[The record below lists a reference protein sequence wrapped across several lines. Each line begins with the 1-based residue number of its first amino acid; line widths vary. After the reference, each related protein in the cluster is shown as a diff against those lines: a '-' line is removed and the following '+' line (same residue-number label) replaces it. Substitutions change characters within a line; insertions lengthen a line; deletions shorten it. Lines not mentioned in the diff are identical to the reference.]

1 MKVLIWKDSSANAAF
16 LRKQKETFQYAVN
29 FKVPAGISDFYIS
42 TGGKNATIH
51 GTIKETIPF
60 KKGMDVRGISD
71 SDLKSVL
78 VVEKVEYIEKGIP
91 ASKFTVKGKPIE
103 SIEEIQSVDYSV
115 EIAEDTPHETDATPS
130 VETHAEA
137 GKEKE
142 SAVSNKKKV
151 LVWKDTAQ
159 KVKAILQAKT
169 LEYAVDFTT
178 ASDIDEAYIFTDK
191 KKTSTRVQIEKV
203 LPFEERPDIVRKKT
217 KGLKTILK
225 ISYAESLE
233 KPLKVSE
240 FILGNS
246 PLVSVE
252 GNYEVFIT
260 SIKISMKDTY
270 RSGIDD
276 GVMKLVDKEFSG
288 GIVIPIDSAERLVNL
303 KKEMTEDSF
312 NKVMARIR
320 EEIRKRKIEPYEA
333 VGIIAAQSIG
343 EPGTQMTMRTFHFAG
358 VKEVDVTLGLP
369 RIIEIVDARRK
380 PSTPSMDIFLLPEFE
395 KNEDMINKVMREI
408 ENTSINDIADITTS
422 ISEMYISIEP
432 KKELLERR
440 KVNLGDIEKAIGS
453 LKGITILSMD
463 ENAIIIKPS
472 QDSFRKLYALQEMLK
487 TLTVKGFPGIKRAV
501 AIKENNGSYKI
512 QTQGSNLS
520 QVLEIE
526 EVDSRRTTTNDIVEI
541 SSVLGIEAAR
551 NAILNEIK
559 ETLNEQ
565 SLEVDERHL
574 MIVADMMTL
583 EGSIKAVGRQGI
595 SGKKSS
601 VLARAAFEI
610 TTKHLMRA
618 GIIGETDQLTGVAE
632 NIIVGQ
638 PVTVGTGAVDL
649 VYKSVP
655 RKQVK

>member
-51 GTIKETIPF
+51 GTIKEIIPF
-60 KKGMDVRGISD
+60 KKGMDVRGNSD
-71 SDLKSVL
+71 SGLKSIL
-78 VVEKVEYIEKGIP
+78 MVEKVEYIEKGIP
-91 ASKFTVKGKPIE
+91 ASKFTVMGKSIE
-103 SIEEIQSVDYSV
+103 SIEDIQSVDYSGV
-115 EIAEDTPHETDATPS
+115 KTEEIPDEMDVTPS
-130 VETHAEA
+130 VEAHAET
-137 GKEKE
+137 GEEKE
-142 SAVSNKKKV
+142 ETASNKKKV

-178 ASDIDEAYIFTDK
+178 SSDIDEAYIFTDK

-203 LPFEERPDIVRKKT
+203 LPFEERPDVVRKKT

-276 GVMKLVDKEFSG
+276 AVMKLVDKEFAG
-288 GIVIPIDSAERLVNL
+288 GIVIPIDAAERLVNL

-312 NKVMARIR
+312 NKLMVRIR

-395 KNEDMINKVMREI
+395 KNEDTINKVMREI

>member
-51 GTIKETIPF
+51 GTINEIIPF
-60 KKGMDVRGISD
+60 KKGMDVKGNSD
-71 SDLKSVL
+71 SGLKSIL

-103 SIEEIQSVDYSV
+103 TIEDIQSVDYSS
-115 EIAEDTPHETDATPS
+115 EKAEETPHAMDATPS
-130 VETHAEA
+130 VEVPAETR
-137 GKEKE
+137 KEKE
-142 SAVSNKKKV
+142 PAASNKKKV

-169 LEYAVDFTT
+169 LEYAVDFT
-178 ASDIDEAYIFTDK
+178 ASSDIDEAYIFTDK

-203 LPFEERPDIVRKKT
+203 MPFDERPDIVKKKT

-276 GVMKLVDKEFSG
+276 AVMKLVDKEFSG
-288 GIVIPIDSAERLVNL
+288 GIVIPIDAAERLVNL

-312 NKVMARIR
+312 NKLMVRIR

-380 PSTPSMDIFLLPEFE
+380 PSTPSMDIFLLQEFE

-422 ISEMYISIEP
+422 ISEMYIAIEP
-432 KKELLERR
+432 AKELMERR
-440 KVNLGDIEKAIGS
+440 KVNLGDIEKAIGA

-463 ENAIIIKPS
+463 EKAIIIKPS

>member
-115 EIAEDTPHETDATPS
+115 EIAEDTPHETDAKPS

-288 GIVIPIDSAERLVNL
+288 GIVIPIDAAERLVNL

-453 LKGITILSMD
+453 LKGITILSMA

-649 VYKSVP
+649 IYKSMP

>member
-29 FKVPAGISDFYIS
+29 LKVPAGISDFYIS

-51 GTIKETIPF
+51 GTIKEIIPF
-60 KKGMDVRGISD
+60 KKGMDVRGNSD
-71 SDLKSVL
+71 SGLKSIL

-91 ASKFTVKGKPIE
+91 ASKFTVMGKSIE
-103 SIEEIQSVDYSV
+103 SIEDIQSVDYSGV
-115 EIAEDTPHETDATPS
+115 KTEEIPDEMDVTPS
-130 VETHAEA
+130 VEAHAET
-137 GKEKE
+137 GEEKE
-142 SAVSNKKKV
+142 ETASNKKKV

-178 ASDIDEAYIFTDK
+178 SSDIDEAYIFTDK

-203 LPFEERPDIVRKKT
+203 LPFEERPDVVRKKT

-276 GVMKLVDKEFSG
+276 AVMKLVDKEFAG
-288 GIVIPIDSAERLVNL
+288 GIVIPIDAAERLVNL

-312 NKVMARIR
+312 NKLMVRIR

-395 KNEDMINKVMREI
+395 KNEDTINKVMREI

>member
-51 GTIKETIPF
+51 GTIKEIIPF
-60 KKGMDVRGISD
+60 KKGMDVRGNSD
-71 SDLKSVL
+71 SGLKSIL

-91 ASKFTVKGKPIE
+91 ASKFTVMGKSIE
-103 SIEEIQSVDYSV
+103 SIEDIQSVDYSGV
-115 EIAEDTPHETDATPS
+115 KTEEIPDEMDVTPS
-130 VETHAEA
+130 VEAHAET
-137 GKEKE
+137 GEEKE
-142 SAVSNKKKV
+142 ETASNKKKV

-178 ASDIDEAYIFTDK
+178 SSDIDEAYIFTDK

-203 LPFEERPDIVRKKT
+203 LPFEERPDVVRKKT

-276 GVMKLVDKEFSG
+276 AVMKLVDKEFAG
-288 GIVIPIDSAERLVNL
+288 GIVIPIDAAERLVNL

-312 NKVMARIR
+312 NKLMVRIR

-395 KNEDMINKVMREI
+395 KNEDTINKVMREI

-649 VYKSVP
+649 IYKSMP

>member
-29 FKVPAGISDFYIS
+29 LKVPAGISDFYIS

-51 GTIKETIPF
+51 GTIKEIIPF
-60 KKGMDVRGISD
+60 KKGMDVRGNSD
-71 SDLKSVL
+71 SGLKSIL

-91 ASKFTVKGKPIE
+91 ASKFTVMGKSIE
-103 SIEEIQSVDYSV
+103 SIEDIQSVDYSGV
-115 EIAEDTPHETDATPS
+115 KTEEIPDEMDVTPS
-130 VETHAEA
+130 VEAHAET
-137 GKEKE
+137 GEEKE
-142 SAVSNKKKV
+142 ETASNKKKV

-178 ASDIDEAYIFTDK
+178 SSDIDEAYIFTDK

-203 LPFEERPDIVRKKT
+203 LPFEERPDVVRKKT

-276 GVMKLVDKEFSG
+276 AVMKLVDKEFSG
-288 GIVIPIDSAERLVNL
+288 GIVIPIDAAERLINL

-312 NKVMARIR
+312 NKLMVRIR

-380 PSTPSMDIFLLPEFE
+380 PSTPSMDIFLLQEFE

-422 ISEMYISIEP
+422 ISEMYIAIEP
-432 KKELLERR
+432 AKELMERR
-440 KVNLGDIEKAIGS
+440 KVNLGDIEKAIGA

-463 ENAIIIKPS
+463 EKAIIIKPS

>member
-1 MKVLIWKDSSANAAF
+1 MKVLIWKDSTANAAF

-29 FKVPAGISDFYIS
+29 IKVPAGTSDFYIS

-51 GTIKETIPF
+51 GKIKEVLPF
-60 KKGMDVRGISD
+60 KKGMDVKGNAD
-71 SDLKSVL
+71 SGLKSIL
-78 VVEKVEYIEKGIP
+78 MVESIEYIEKGIP
-91 ASKFTVKGKPIE
+91 ASKFSVKGKPIE
-103 SIEEIQSVDYSV
+103 AIEDIQSVDYPEEKAV
-115 EIAEDTPHETDATPS
+115 EPAPVTEEVSPAET
-130 VETHAEA
+130 
-137 GKEKE
+137 KKE
-142 SAVSNKKKV
+142 SAASNKKKV

-159 KVKAILQAKT
+159 KVKGILESKT
-169 LEYAVDFTT
+169 LGYAVDFTV
-178 ASDIDEAYIFTDK
+178 SPDIDEAYIFTDK
-191 KKTSTRVQIEKV
+191 KKTSTRVVIEKV
-203 LPFEERPDIVRKKT
+203 LPFEDSPEISKKKA
-217 KGLKTILK
+217 KGLKTTLK

-240 FILGNS
+240 FIMGNS
-246 PLVSVE
+246 PLASVE

-276 GVMKLVDKEFSG
+276 EVMKLVDQEMSK
-288 GIVIPIDSAERLVNL
+288 GIVIPIDAAERLVL
-303 KKEMTEDSF
+303 LRREMTEDSF
-312 NKVMARIR
+312 EKVMKRIR
-320 EEIRKRKIEPYEA
+320 EEIRKRKIEPFEA

-432 KKELLERR
+432 KKELMERR
-440 KVNLGDIEKAIGS
+440 KVNLGDIEKVIAS
-453 LKGITILSMD
+453 LKGVTILSMD
-463 ENAIIIKPS
+463 EKAITIKPS
-472 QDSFRKLYALQEMLK
+472 QDSFRKLYAVQEMLK

-501 AIKENNGSYKI
+501 AIRENNGVFKI

-526 EVDSRRTTTNDIVEI
+526 EVDSKRTTTNDIVEI

-559 ETLNEQ
+559 ETLSEQ

-649 VYKSVP
+649 VYKSMTK
-655 RKQVK
+655 KQVK

>member
-51 GTIKETIPF
+51 GTIKEIIPF
-60 KKGMDVRGISD
+60 KKGMDVRGNSD
-71 SDLKSVL
+71 SGLKSVL

-91 ASKFTVKGKPIE
+91 ASKFMVKGKPIE
-103 SIEEIQSVDYSV
+103 SIEDIQSVDYS
-115 EIAEDTPHETDATPS
+115 AEKAEETPHETDATPS

-246 PLVSVE
+246 PLVSVD

-288 GIVIPIDSAERLVNL
+288 GIVIPIASAERLVNL

-312 NKVMARIR
+312 NKLMVRIR

-380 PSTPSMDIFLLPEFE
+380 PSTPSMDIFLLQEFE

-422 ISEMYISIEP
+422 ISEMYIAIEP
-432 KKELLERR
+432 AKELMERR
-440 KVNLGDIEKAIGS
+440 KVNLGDIEKAIGA

-463 ENAIIIKPS
+463 EKAIIIKPS